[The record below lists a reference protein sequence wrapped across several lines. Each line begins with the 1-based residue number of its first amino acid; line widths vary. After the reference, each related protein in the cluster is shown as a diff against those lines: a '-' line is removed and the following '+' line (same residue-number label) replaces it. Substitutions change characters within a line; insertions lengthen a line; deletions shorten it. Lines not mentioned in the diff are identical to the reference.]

1 MNRNAELAKALNAHA
16 STQSNARTALRK
28 ARELVTVSAL
38 AVTLAV
44 FSAFAVAINLRDT
57 LALIVASIALGI
69 AVTLAVFAI
78 RETVRAYAKVETLN
92 AQVFAHMARALGHAS
107 VITGERIYLTR

>member
-16 STQSNARTALRK
+16 HTQREARTAKRT

-38 AVTLAV
+38 AVSLAV
-44 FSAFAVAINLRDT
+44 ISALAVVVNLRDT
-57 LALIVASIALGI
+57 LAVVVASIALGI
-69 AVTLAVFAI
+69 AVSLAVFAI

-107 VITGERIYLTR
+107 VITGERIYL